1 MELGILLWVGLIL
14 ICIFVFGSRILA
26 QKRIQEGG
34 IETIATVSKIEET
47 RDLDTYSTDYIYY
60 VEYIDQD
67 NQKQVSVLLNTED
80 LNVGDQVRIKYD
92 PKKNKFAKLIE
103 KV

>member
-26 QKRIQEGG
+26 HKRIQEGG

-67 NQKQVSVLLNTED
+67 NQKQVSELLNTED

>member
-1 MELGILLWVGLIL
+1 MELGILLWIGLIL

-26 QKRIQEGG
+26 KKRIQEGG